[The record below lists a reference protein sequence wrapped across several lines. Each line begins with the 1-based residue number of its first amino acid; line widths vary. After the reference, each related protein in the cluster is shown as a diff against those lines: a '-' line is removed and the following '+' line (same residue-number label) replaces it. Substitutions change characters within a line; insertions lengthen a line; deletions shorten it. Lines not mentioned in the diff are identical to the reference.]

1 MKMQFHPKVTAGLLA
16 GAVTTLVVDA
26 LARHGVALSGA
37 DGASLAVLFTFVCGY
52 VAPSDDATAAAVAPV
67 PSPKPIEVPNA

>member
-26 LARHGVALSGA
+26 LARHGVAMSGA

-52 VAPSDDATAAAVAPV
+52 VAPSDDATAAVAPV
-67 PSPKPIEVPNA
+67 PSTKPIEVPNA